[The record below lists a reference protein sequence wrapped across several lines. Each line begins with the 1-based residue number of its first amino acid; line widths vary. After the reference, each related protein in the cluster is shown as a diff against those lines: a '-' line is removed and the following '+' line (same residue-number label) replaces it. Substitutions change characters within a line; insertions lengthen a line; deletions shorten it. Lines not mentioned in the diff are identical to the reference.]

1 MRFAKNHQ
9 LSQPFEPNM
18 LHLLQRARPS
28 SHHLR
33 SLVATTT
40 LRTTS
45 PLPALLGSSNF
56 FSTTRIVREEASE
69 ETITTSVSSLVH
81 HPTGQEA
88 TANDVFAVVK
98 VSGSQYKVTL
108 GDVLT
113 VNKVVGAT
121 VGETMHLDDVLLV
134 GTPNET
140 IIGRPLVPNARV
152 TVAVEEQTKDKKII
166 VFKKTRRQGY
176 QRKNGARREIT
187 VFRVSDI
194 TY

>member
-1 MRFAKNHQ
+1 
-9 LSQPFEPNM
+9 M
-18 LHLLQRARPS
+18 LLLLQRARPS

-56 FSTTRIVREEASE
+56 FSTTRIVREKASE
-69 ETITTSVSSLVH
+69 ETITSSVSSLVH
-81 HPTGQEA
+81 HPTVGQEA

-121 VGETMHLDDVLLV
+121 VGEIMHLDDVLLV

-166 VFKKTRRQGY
+166 VFKKNRRQGY